1 MGGLRERAE
10 RELRGDIL
18 PFWLKYA
25 VDDEFGGFHGQIT
38 NDLKINPWA
47 HKGLILNARILW
59 TFSKAYKVTGMSR
72 IWERRGG
79 RTNICGGI
87 SGIQNSGACTG
98 WWTTGASQWKR

>member
-1 MGGLRERAE
+1 MGGLRERVE
-10 RELRGDIL
+10 RELRGEIL

-38 NDLKINPWA
+38 NDQKINPQA

-59 TFSKAYKVTGMSR
+59 IFSKAYGVYGYESHLGTA
-72 IWERRGG
+72 RRA
-79 RTNICGGI
+79 TNICGGI

-98 WWTTGASQWKR
+98 WWTTGAEVSVS